1 MSAEGNMRLLA
12 EQVVEGWV
20 MWGLTDPMGGFDRLG
35 VGQSS
40 AMFLSQFVP
49 AHGAV
54 YAIFLLF
61 VLNGQICFRDNLA

>member
-1 MSAEGNMRLLA
+1 MLT
-12 EQVVEGWV
+12 EQAVEGWV
-20 MWGLTDPMGGFDRLG
+20 MRGLTDPTYGFDRLG

-54 YAIFLLF
+54 DAIFLLV